1 MVTALVKPDDS
12 VRDQRPQPPRT
23 LEEFIDRPVNQAEWV
38 DGEIVEKD
46 DMTVEHGVVQ
56 INLGAAWKAY
66 AQATNQGGAACT
78 DAPCRTTKQVR
89 RPDVA
94 FITQAMLEQ
103 EGKPATMPYSFPLVA
118 EIASPT
124 DYAEELF
131 SKAQEYLESGSE
143 EVWMVF
149 PENQWVLVLTKN
161 QHLWFTSGEMV
172 RTQVVLPGF
181 SMAVEDLF
189 A

>member
-1 MVTALVKPDDS
+1 MVTALIQPDDLM
-12 VRDQRPQPPRT
+12 RGDRTLLPQT
-23 LEEFIDRPVNQAEWV
+23 LEEFIARPVNQAEWV
-38 DGEIVEKD
+38 NGEILEKD
-46 DMTVEHGVVQ
+46 GMTVEHGVVQ

-66 AQATNQGGAACT
+66 AQASNQGGAACT
-78 DAPCRTTKQVR
+78 DAPCRTTQQVR

-103 EGKPATMPYSFPLVA
+103 EGKPATMPYSFPLLA

-149 PENQWVLVLTKN
+149 PENQWVLVLTKT
-161 QHLWFTSGEMV
+161 QHLWFTQGEIV
-172 RTQVVLPGF
+172 QTQVVLPGF
-181 SMAVEDLF
+181 AIAVEDLL

>member
-1 MVTALVKPDDS
+1 MVTALIKPDDAS
-12 VRDQRPQPPRT
+12 QGDRSRLPQT
-23 LEEFIDRPVNQAEWV
+23 LEEFIAYPVNQAEWV
-38 DGEIVEKD
+38 DGEIVEKTG
-46 DMTVEHGVVQ
+46 MTVEHGVVQ
-56 INLGAAWKAY
+56 INLGAAWKAF
-66 AQATNQGGAACT
+66 AQARGLGGAACT

-124 DYAEELF
+124 DFAEELF

-149 PENQWVLVLTKN
+149 PENQWVLVLTKT
-161 QHLWFTSGEMV
+161 QHLWYTNGEV
-172 RTQVVLPGF
+172 IQSQVVLPGF
-181 SMAVEDLF
+181 AIAIKDLLT
-189 A
+189 

>member
-12 VRDQRPQPPRT
+12 VQGDRLQPPQT
-23 LEEFIDRPVNQAEWV
+23 LEEFIVRPVNQAEWV
-38 DGEIVEKD
+38 NGEIVEKNG
-46 DMTVEHGVVQ
+46 MTVEHGVVQ

-66 AQATNQGGAACT
+66 AQTTSQGGATCT
-78 DAPCRTTKQVR
+78 DAPCRTIKQVR

-94 FITQAMLEQ
+94 FITQQMLEQ

-124 DYAEELF
+124 DFAEDLF
-131 SKAQEYLESGSE
+131 SKAQEYLASGSD

-149 PENQWVLVLTKN
+149 PENQWVLVLTKI
-161 QHLWFTSGEMV
+161 QHLWFTQGEV
-172 RTQVVLPGF
+172 VQTQVVLPGF
-181 SMAVEDLF
+181 AIAVDELF